1 MDSTAIFLDII
12 NDECDSE
19 LGAFLGAD
27 DRPDAEVTP
36 MVQEDIVDDP
46 QDVIPTLPMKII
58 KWDPNASN
66 HYLNSKWLASHS
78 SHISIGPNGPIVKV
92 MPGTSFVK
100 YIGSCTGGVRIRND
114 DLIIDRSGGYYYLGT
129 GMIGSSVMDCRFS
142 HLANEF
148 RLSLEERRLV
158 WLHHKFNL
166 IPIKFSQLGS
176 MYNYIVIYSIKLPI
190 PVSCCSIV
198 GEFVGFSSAF
208 YDHRTNRFYRVA
220 DHHSARKIRSMPYD
234 DIVCFLVFKRKD
246 FVDHL
251 LAEFVTGQSADW
263 IWGTVRSMMAA
274 LTDIISI
281 KSMAMVALKS
291 REDIKS
297 SLICLDGGIP
307 SDVQREICSWIG
319 DGCGII
325 GNHLVTIV
333 DAPRSASIDAD
344 YDLFV
349 HEEWDSTP
357 NMVNGHL
364 RIGPS

>member
-1 MDSTAIFLDII
+1 MSSTTNFLELI
-12 NDECDSE
+12 NSECDLE
-19 LGAFLGAD
+19 LGVFLGAD
-27 DRPDAEVTP
+27 DRPDAAVTP
-36 MVQEDIVDDP
+36 MVQDDVAEEIH
-46 QDVIPTLPMKII
+46 DVIPTLPMKII
-58 KWDPNASN
+58 KWDPSASS
-66 HYLNSKWLASHS
+66 HYLNSKWLASHCS
-78 SHISIGPNGPIVKV
+78 YISVGPKGPIIRV

-114 DLIIDRSGGYYYLGT
+114 DIIIDRSGGYYYLGT

-148 RLSLEERRLV
+148 RLSMEERQLV

-176 MYNYIVIYSIKLPI
+176 MYNYIVIYSIRLPI

-198 GEFVGFSSAF
+198 GEFVGFSSSF
-208 YDHRTNRFYRVA
+208 YDRRTNRFYRVA
-220 DHHSARKIRSMPYD
+220 DHHSARKIRSMPYE

-251 LAEFVTGQSADW
+251 LDEFVTGQSADW
-263 IWGTVRSMMAA
+263 VWGTVRSMMAA
-274 LTDIISI
+274 VGDIICTSSI
-281 KSMAMVALKS
+281 AVVALKS
-291 REDIKS
+291 RNDIKS
-297 SLICLDGGIP
+297 SLVCLDGGIP
-307 SDVQREICSWIG
+307 HDVQREICSWLG

-325 GNHLVTIV
+325 GNNLVSIV
-333 DAPRSASIDAD
+333 EAPQTASIDAD

-349 HEEWDSTP
+349 HEEWDSSP

-364 RIGPS
+364 RIGPA